1 MKAPWNLGRYLPLA
15 QRFLVRGR
23 LPSLLIAVA
32 RKSGRQGLRL
42 DAVKEDLR
50 LLQGLCLA
58 WWRGEYRAIN
68 PKALLA
74 IVAALLYFLSPVD
87 AIPDWL
93 PVMGFVDDIGVL
105 AWLMSTWRAE
115 LDAFRAWR
123 AGRTPAQQV
132 ALEHLPVLEV
142 LQREQREP

>member
-42 DAVKEDLR
+42 DAMKEDLR

>member
-15 QRFLVRGR
+15 QRFLIRGR

-32 RKSGRQGLRL
+32 RKSTRQGLRL
-42 DAVKEDLR
+42 EGVKQDLR

-58 WWRGEYRAIN
+58 WWRGEYRAVN

-123 AGRTPAQQV
+123 AGQTPAQQA

-142 LQREQREP
+142 LQREHREP